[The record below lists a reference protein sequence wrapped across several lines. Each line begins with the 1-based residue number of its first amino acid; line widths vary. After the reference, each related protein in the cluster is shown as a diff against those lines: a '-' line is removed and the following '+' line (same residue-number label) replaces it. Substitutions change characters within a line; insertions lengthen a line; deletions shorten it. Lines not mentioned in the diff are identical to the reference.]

1 MERTLKLLANK
12 FTLVVD
18 DEWLRE
24 IIKHWEYVESGEVF
38 QLLDQESIEIC
49 DDCQVYLTK
58 DDGEVIMDTYRC
70 PDQKEFC
77 LNCCGCP
84 DHEGPYYE

>member
-1 MERTLKLLANK
+1 MLVKKYTL
-12 FTLVVD
+12 LVD
-18 DEWLRE
+18 AQWEKE
-24 IIKHWEYVESGEVF
+24 ILEKMYPFVEADEVF
-38 QLLDQESIEIC
+38 QLLDETEVDIC

-58 DDGEVIMDTYRC
+58 DDGEIVMDVFRC

-84 DHEGPYYE
+84 DHKGEKWY

>member
-1 MERTLKLLANK
+1 MLAKK

-18 DEWLRE
+18 DLWLRE
-24 IIKHWEYVESGEVF
+24 IVKHWEYVEAGEVF
-38 QLLDQESIEIC
+38 QLLDEEEIEVC
-49 DDCQVYLTK
+49 DDCQSFLTT
-58 DDGEVIMDTYRC
+58 DGEVIMDVFRC

-84 DHEGPYYE
+84 DHEGEPHYV